1 MKEFERGKE
10 GQEHGLTSEQELL
23 APQKAH
29 PNGLSQSQ
37 LPQSFALLHQGGT
50 SCRGRD
56 TNVSA
61 LLGPCL
67 TTALGPPGFPFQHP
81 LRTKHGGRIDGHIG
95 MADDRV
101 ILKKKA
107 RSAAC
112 SPRVQEKPNLIKW
125 RPLSNYQLS
134 FNVAIL
140 SGSVYL

>member
-10 GQEHGLTSEQELL
+10 RQEHCSINEQELL
-23 APQKAH
+23 ALQKAH
-29 PNGLSQSQ
+29 PSGISQSQ
-37 LPQSFALLHQGGT
+37 LPQSFALLHQGGS

-56 TNVSA
+56 TNLSA

-81 LRTKHGGRIDGHIG
+81 LSIKHRGRIDDRISI
-95 MADDRV
+95 ADDRV

-107 RSAAC
+107 GSAAC
-112 SPRVQEKPNLIKW
+112 SPEVQEEPNLIKW

-134 FNVAIL
+134 FNIAIL